1 MTDNQEL
8 IRELRKLGYEAAE
21 EGDIVKI
28 VIDPADYIVGHPKL
42 RADLDR
48 LGWHRSYGWKP
59 SRRLTPEER
68 AEYERNTDPFPELR
82 GAAQRQRSAA
92 KKQQHPAQCNREA
105 AQKQQHP
112 EQRNREA
119 VQKQQH
125 PARTGSGTASYRARM
140 AEDLPEKKRSRK
152 AAAPADD
159 MQIPGQMDIFQF
171 LGGAV

>member
-21 EGDIVKI
+21 EGDIVRI
-28 VIDPADYIVGHPKL
+28 VIDPADYIAGHPKL

-59 SRRLTPEER
+59 SRRLTPEEW

-82 GAAQRQRSAA
+82 RAVQQRSAA
-92 KKQQHPAQCNREA
+92 PKQQQS
-105 AQKQQHP
+105 
-112 EQRNREA
+112 
-119 VQKQQH
+119 
-125 PARTGSGTASYRARM
+125 ARTGSGTASYRARM